1 MAKSIYLG
9 NGKAIKIK
17 KIYEGNGVARKI
29 KKGYVGDST
38 DKARLFFSGATRW
51 NRYTVITQYQWNV
64 YNVWYTEQIAGTG
77 SAGWSTPLLT
87 AASNTFAV
95 ALTKSTLNTITGTYN
110 VSGGII
116 GNLKLTGTTFAI
128 SSTASSIIVF
138 SQQVE
143 LTITLYSSGS
153 TARLYSYFMD
163 PVPYTTYRAVQGK
176 GSFVSTVQSANQSQ
190 YPTNGIS
197 GNLWYEYTGSVN
209 TIGSFIDTVESDNPL
224 QYPDNGVSGNYWYVK
239 IVE

>member
-1 MAKSIYLG
+1 MAKSVYLG
-9 NGKAIKIK
+9 NGNSHKVTKM
-17 KIYEGNGVARKI
+17 YEGNGTAQKI
-29 KKGYVGDST
+29 KKGYIGDSSG
-38 DKARLFFSGATRW
+38 KARLFFSGATRW
-51 NRYTVITQYQWNV
+51 NRYTVITQYRWNV
-64 YNVWYTEQIAGTG
+64 YNIGYTEAASTG
-77 SAGWSTPLLT
+77 SAGWSTPLLQAT
-87 AASNTFAV
+87 SNTFAA
-95 ALTKSTLNTITGTYN
+95 ALSKPALNTVTGKYS
-110 VSGGII
+110 VSGGIK

-143 LTITLYSSGS
+143 LTISLSNSGS
-153 TARLYSYFMD
+153 RAILYSYFMD

-209 TIGSFIDTVESDNPL
+209 TIGPLIDTVESDNENA
-224 QYPDNGVSGNYWYVK
+224 YPANGISGNYWYVK
-239 IVE
+239 IT